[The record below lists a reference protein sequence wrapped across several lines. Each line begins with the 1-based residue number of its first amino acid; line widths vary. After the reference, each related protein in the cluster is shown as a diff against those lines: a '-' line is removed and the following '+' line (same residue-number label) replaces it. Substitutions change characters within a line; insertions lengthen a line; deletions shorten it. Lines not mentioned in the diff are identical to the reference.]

1 MKKISFCIP
10 VYNEEENIDFAYN
23 KIKELFKNNLLNYEY
38 EIIFTDNHSDDQT
51 KNIISNICKKDCSV
65 KYLRFKNNLGYDKS
79 ILEGYKSSSGDA
91 AIVIDCDLQDP
102 IDLIKIFLEYWEKGY
117 DLVYGVRVKRLEN
130 TVINLLRKFFYII
143 MNLQTQIN
151 YPLNAGDFRIIDKK
165 IINDLRDDNSLYPYV
180 RGLSFSYS
188 KRSIGIPYTRN
199 KRLYGKSKL
208 GLYKSFTYAI
218 NALIEETPIFIRYF
232 GKIAFFFTISSFF
245 FTIWNLIHLFKYLD
259 IFRNI
264 ILITIF
270 LFFIFF
276 SIMGEYVLRIY
287 LQLKKNKTIVIEEKI
302 NFKN

>member
-10 VYNEEENIDFAYN
+10 VYNEEENIEVAYN
-23 KIKELFKNNLLNYEY
+23 KIKELFNNFSNYKY
-38 EIIFTDNHSDDQT
+38 EIIFTDNHSNDQS
-51 KNIISNICKKDCSV
+51 KNIISNICSKDQSV

-102 IDLIKIFLEYWEKGY
+102 IDLIKTFLEYWEQGY
-117 DLVYGVRVKRLEN
+117 DLVYGVRIKRQEN
-130 TVINLLRKFFYII
+130 TVINLFRKFFYIV
-143 MNLQTQIN
+143 MNLEAQIN

-165 IINDLRDDNSLYPYV
+165 IINNLRDDNSLYPYV
-180 RGLSFSYS
+180 RGLSFSFS
-188 KRSIGIPYTRN
+188 KRSIGIPYERN

-208 GLYKSFTYAI
+208 GFYKSFTYAI

-232 GKIAFFFTISSFF
+232 GKTALIFSISIFF

-264 ILITIF
+264 ILITISV
-270 LFFIFF
+270 FFIFF
-276 SIMGEYVLRIY
+276 SIVGEYVLRIY
-287 LQLKKNKTIVIEEKI
+287 LQLKKNKTIIIEEKI
-302 NFKN
+302 NF

>member
-10 VYNEEENIDFAYN
+10 VYNEEENIEVAYN
-23 KIKELFKNNLLNYEY
+23 KIKELFNNFSNYKY
-38 EIIFTDNHSDDQT
+38 EIIFTDNHSNDQS
-51 KNIISNICKKDCSV
+51 KNIISNICSKDQSV

-102 IDLIKIFLEYWEKGY
+102 IDLIKIFLEYWEQGY
-117 DLVYGVRVKRLEN
+117 DLVYGVRIKRQEN
-130 TVINLLRKFFYII
+130 TVINLFRKFFYIV
-143 MNLQTQIN
+143 MNLEAQIN

-165 IINDLRDDNSLYPYV
+165 IINNLRDDNSLYPYV
-180 RGLSFSYS
+180 RGLSFSFS
-188 KRSIGIPYTRN
+188 KRSIGIPYERN

-232 GKIAFFFTISSFF
+232 GKTALIFSISTFF

-264 ILITIF
+264 ILITISV
-270 LFFIFF
+270 FFIFF
-276 SIMGEYVLRIY
+276 SIVGEYVLRIY
-287 LQLKKNKTIVIEEKI
+287 LQLKKIKQ
-302 NFKN
+302 